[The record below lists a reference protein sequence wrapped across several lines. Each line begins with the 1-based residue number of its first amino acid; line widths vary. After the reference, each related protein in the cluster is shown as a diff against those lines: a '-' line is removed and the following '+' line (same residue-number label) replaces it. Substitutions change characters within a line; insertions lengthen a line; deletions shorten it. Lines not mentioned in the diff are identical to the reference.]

1 MTLVQEEAERHKI
14 VRYLGFAR
22 MIRSIGTG
30 SIWPFIALYFSLD
43 LQLPLYIIGM
53 IFSVYFAIGI
63 ILQPVSGLL
72 ADFLGRKPTMIFASM
87 IYIAVSLALFL
98 ADVLHG
104 SAILISA
111 LFVSFAL
118 PSALEYPAI
127 NAMVSDL
134 SPETGKSREFSTF
147 RTIFNIGWIIGPLF
161 GVFFFELSFSLIFL
175 LNVTTSVVSLL
186 FILIFIDDRNSFRRQ
201 EGRQMHDHH
210 FKLDRL
216 IIIFGSGVFFLSV
229 LAGQFQTS
237 LPLFS
242 AHSILS
248 NPALYGYVYAVN
260 GMTVVVTQPV
270 INRLVRRFSD
280 MQSMVIGVLFYIIG
294 YGSVAFASSLPQLV
308 LDMVII
314 TTGENLTAPAENSVI
329 SSYSSQ
335 ERTGRY
341 MAFKSAMW
349 GMGSMIGPSAGL
361 LFLYGF
367 GYSGFLTWF
376 SISLFGVA
384 AIAAFLLFASG
395 MKRQVKHIHV
405 NLKVHE
411 DF

>member
-1 MTLVQEEAERHKI
+1 MTLVQDAWNHKI
-14 VRYLGFAR
+14 VRRLGQAR
-22 MIRSIGTG
+22 MVRSVGTG
-30 SIWPFIALYFSLD
+30 AMWPFIALYFSVD
-43 LQLPLYIIGM
+43 LQLPLYITGM

-63 ILQPVSGLL
+63 IAQPVSGLL
-72 ADFLGRKPTMIFASM
+72 ADFLGRKPTMVLASF
-87 IYIAVSLALFL
+87 IYVAVSSALFV
-98 ADVLHG
+98 AGFLHC
-104 SAILISA
+104 SAIIISA
-111 LFVSFAL
+111 LFVCFAL
-118 PSALEYPAI
+118 PSAIEYPAM

-134 SPETGKSREFSTF
+134 SPETGKSHAFSTF

-161 GVFFFELSFSLIFL
+161 GVFFFDLGFSLIFL
-175 LNVTTSVVSLL
+175 LNVITSIVSLL
-186 FILIFIDDRNSFRRQ
+186 LILIFIDESNSFRRQ
-201 EGRQMHDHH
+201 RGRKINGQR

-216 IIIFGSGVFFLSV
+216 IIIFGSGVFFLSL

-237 LPLFS
+237 LPIFS

-248 NPALYGYVYAVN
+248 NPALYGYVYAAN
-260 GMTVVVTQPV
+260 GMTVVVSQPV
-270 INRLVRRFSD
+270 INRLMRRFSD
-280 MQSMVIGVLFYIIG
+280 MQSMVLGVIFYIIG
-294 YGSVAFASSLPQLV
+294 YGAVAFTGSLPQLI

-329 SSYSSQ
+329 SSYSS
-335 ERTGRY
+335 RDKTGRY

-349 GMGSMIGPSAGL
+349 GTGSMVGPSAGL

-367 GYSGFLTWF
+367 KYSGLLTWS

-384 AIAAFLLFASG
+384 AIVAFLLFASG
-395 MKRQVKHIHV
+395 MKRHVKHIYV